1 LTDEQLPAGPAA
13 GAPAASGV
21 LRFTATVPR
30 GFSDLLATEVAAL
43 GGAALHETS
52 GGVSFEGPL
61 ATGYRVLLESRLAS
75 RVLLEVAHA
84 PVATADDFYALGR
97 AIDWRQH
104 MDPRGT
110 LACEFTGKH
119 AAINNT
125 HFGALKLKDAIV
137 DQLRD
142 TTRQRP
148 SIETQRPDLRVHAHA
163 GRHGVAL
170 LIDLAGDSLSRRG
183 YRLAGGEAPLRENLA
198 AGILMRAGWP
208 RIAKEGGELLDPMCG
223 SGTFVIEAAWMATDT
238 APGLLRDFW
247 GFQGWRGHEPAVWN
261 ELVAA
266 ARARMLQQLP
276 VPIRG
281 SDRNRGAV
289 ATAAANARRAG
300 VGRDVVFEQRDI
312 AECLPQNT
320 AADAPPGL
328 LVMNPPYGQRIP
340 GSDDAA
346 DAHRAIGEAL
356 RGPFV
361 NWHAAVLTGEPA
373 LGQLIGAE
381 ASRVH
386 TVWNG
391 AIECRLLRFAPGERK
406 VRREATRGIVIDDAT
421 IAQGSGA
428 QMFANRL
435 RKNLAR
441 LGKIAR
447 RENVGCW
454 RLYDADMPEYAL
466 AVDLYTGA
474 GPDEGRRWLY
484 VQEYAPPPT
493 IDPAAARRRR
503 EEALA
508 VLPEVTGVPFAD
520 IRLRT
525 RRKQKDGG
533 QYAKVNA
540 KEEFHVVEEGGLKL
554 RVNLEDYL
562 DTGLFLDHRTTR
574 LRLGRAAA
582 GKRFLNLFCY
592 TGVATVHAAAGGAAA
607 TLSIDMSR
615 TYLDWAAAN
624 LALNGL
630 ADARHQ
636 LLQAD
641 AIRWLADQ
649 PTAPAFD
656 LIFLDPPTFSNSAR
670 MQDVL
675 DTQRDH
681 AMLIGHCMRQL
692 APGGLL
698 VFSTNARHFQLDTA
712 LAEQF
717 RVADVSGSTL
727 PFDFQGNPRIHRCYE
742 LRVR

>member
-1 LTDEQLPAGPAA
+1 VSAVPSGAETDTALV
-13 GAPAASGV
+13 SGV
-21 LRFTATVPR
+21 ALHFVATVPR
-30 GFSDLLATEVAAL
+30 GFADLLAAEIAAL
-43 GGAALHETS
+43 GGLAVKESS
-52 GGVSFEGPL
+52 GGVSFDGPL
-61 ATGYRVLLESRLAS
+61 AVGYKVLLESRLAS
-75 RVLLEVAHA
+75 RVLLQVAQA
-84 PVATADDFYALGR
+84 PVATADDFYAFARG
-97 AIDWRQH
+97 IDWRQH
-104 MDPRGT
+104 LDANGT

-119 AAINNT
+119 AAISNT

-163 GRHGVAL
+163 GKAGVSL
-170 LIDLAGDSLSRRG
+170 LIDLAGDALSRRG

-198 AGILMRAGWP
+198 AGILIRAGWS
-208 RIAKEGGELLDPMCG
+208 RIAQAGGEFLDPMCG
-223 SGTFVIEAAWMATDT
+223 SGTFAIEAAWIATDT

-247 GFQGWRGHEPAVWN
+247 GFQGWRGHDPALWN
-261 ELVAA
+261 ELVGA

-276 VPIRG
+276 VVIRG
-281 SDRNRGAV
+281 SDRNRGAI
-289 ATAAANARRAG
+289 ATAQANARRAG
-300 VGRDVVFEQRDI
+300 VGRDLVFEQLDI
-312 AECLPQNT
+312 AQARPRNET
-320 AADAPPGL
+320 AEAPPGL
-328 LVMNPPYGQRIP
+328 LCVNPPYGTRIP
-340 GSDDAA
+340 GDEEAA
-346 DAHRAIGEAL
+346 AAHRAIGEAL
-356 RGPFV
+356 RGPFA
-361 NWHAAVLTGEPA
+361 NWHAAVLTGEPR
-373 LGQLIGAE
+373 LGQLIGSE

-406 VRREATRGIVIDDAT
+406 ARREAVRGIVIDDPA

-441 LGKIAR
+441 LGKLAK

-484 VQEYAPPPT
+484 VQEYAPPAS

-508 VLPEVTGVPFAD
+508 VLPEVTGIPFTD

-525 RRKQKDGG
+525 RRKQQGSAQYGKLG
-533 QYAKVNA
+533 QKAQ
-540 KEEFHVVEEGGLKL
+540 FHIVEEAGLKL
-554 RVNLEDYL
+554 RINLDDYL
-562 DTGLFLDHRTTR
+562 DTGLFLDHRLTR
-574 LRLGRAAA
+574 QRLGREAK

-592 TGVATVHAAAGGAAA
+592 TGVATVHAAAGGATS
-607 TLSIDMSR
+607 TLSVDMSR
-615 TYLDWAAAN
+615 TYLDWAADN
-624 LALNGL
+624 LELNGF
-630 ADARHQ
+630 APPAHQ

-641 AIRWLADQ
+641 AIRWLAEQ

-681 AMLIGHCMRQL
+681 AMLIRHCMRIL
-692 APGGLL
+692 APQGLL
-698 VFSTNARHFQLDTA
+698 VFSTNARHFQMDTTIA
-712 LAEQF
+712 AQF
-717 RVADVSGSTL
+717 RVSDISAATL
-727 PFDFQGNPRIHRCYE
+727 SFDFKDNPRIHRCYDI
-742 LRVR
+742 RAH